1 MESVYE
7 RAYQQMLQE
16 GVEDDDAIE
25 FVNILYDEE
34 ALHDLDENAAFKL
47 VSGISRATGL
57 NKMSTVN
64 SLRFLKGMVGPGFSK
79 ALQRRMS
86 GVILKSPP
94 KPPPLPEPIKGTPV
108 QTSIFSKSGNVKDFS
123 GGKTPFPG
131 PGPAFQGPK
140 PAATTPTVR
149 STQSPGQLQIPGT
162 SNRAQE
168 LRNVTRNPNTG
179 LPGASNTGLTAGD
192 SSLGGYGARTLNSQ
206 PLRRTPNIPT
216 PPKVTP
222 KNLFGRLTSNRYV
235 KAAVSAVPFVLGTDA
250 LIRGDQSIIGR
261 QMRSGP
267 ELTPEIIK
275 GVQQREKLAQQS
287 AETKASNTPTPTP
300 TGERSAS
307 ANTTKQEV
315 AKTGAERRRAAA
327 ASFDKEFAAARAAG
341 KDVFTWRGKQYNTKL
356 K

>member
-34 ALHDLDENAAFKL
+34 ALHDLDENAAFRL

-57 NKMSTVN
+57 NRMSTVN
-64 SLRFLKGMVGPGFSK
+64 SLRFLKGMIGPGFSK

-94 KPPPLPEPIKGTPV
+94 KPPSLPEPIKGTPV
-108 QTSIFSKSGNVKDFS
+108 QTSIFTKT
-123 GGKTPFPG
+123 GKTQNFTGGRTPYTGTSIPT
-131 PGPAFQGPK
+131 FQGPK
-140 PAATTPTVR
+140 PAAPAVQTPR
-149 STQSPGQLQIPGT
+149 STQAPGQMQIPGT

-206 PLRRTPNIPT
+206 PLRRTPDVPKSAPATPT
-216 PPKVTP
+216 PKAKVNPTVP
-222 KNLFGRLTSNRYV
+222 ALTG
-235 KAAVSAVPFVLGTDA
+235 AVTATALG
-250 LIRGDQSIIGR
+250 GDNKQRTG
-261 QMRSGP
+261 
-267 ELTPEIIK
+267 LTQAQK
-275 GVQQREKLAQQS
+275 DSKLAQQR
-287 AETKASNTPTPTP
+287 AETQKASQPVPEP
-300 TGERSAS
+300 TGERSA
-307 ANTTKQEV
+307 ATNVAKQER
-315 AKTGAERRRAAA
+315 AKVSARKL
-327 ASFDKEFAAARAAG
+327 SAAARDFDRTFADARSQG
-341 KDVFTWRGKQYNTKL
+341 LKVFTWRGKQYNTKL

>member
-1 MESVYE
+1 MDRFDEVFSI
-7 RAYQQMLQE
+7 LT
-16 GVEDDDAIE
+16 EDQGWSA
-25 FVNILYDEE
+25 
-34 ALHDLDENAAFKL
+34 ENANKIMVYCAEQGMNPIEAGARFVAGMAGLPSIDLRKNFFNPWNMFPKKPEPQKGL
-47 VSGISRATGL
+47 PKPESSRLPTRAL
-57 NKMSTVN
+57 PPSTVDA
-64 SLRFLKGMVGPGFSK
+64 VVSK
-79 ALQRRMS
+79 PQ
-86 GVILKSPP
+86 
-94 KPPPLPEPIKGTPV
+94 KP
-108 QTSIFSKSGNVKDFS
+108 Q
-123 GGKTPFPG
+123 
-131 PGPAFQGPK
+131 PAQAPK
-140 PAATTPTVR
+140 PAFSSVGTTTVQPSQTPQQSKAPAPQWGGSSQAKDIKRLNQLTGGGPLGDRTIRKPVVSSGRMGAPQGPSLSTNVAPKPQFAT
-149 STQSPGQLQIPGT
+149 SMGQAPKPAW
-162 SNRAQE
+162 NA
-168 LRNVTRNPNTG
+168 
-179 LPGASNTGLTAGD
+179 
-192 SSLGGYGARTLNSQ
+192 TL
-206 PLRRTPNIPT
+206 
-216 PPKVTP
+216 KATP

>member
-57 NKMSTVN
+57 NRMSTVN
-64 SLRFLKGMVGPGFSK
+64 SLRFLKGMIGPGFSK

-206 PLRRTPNIPT
+206 PLRRTPDVPKSAPATPT
-216 PPKVTP
+216 PKAKVNPTVP
-222 KNLFGRLTSNRYV
+222 ALTG
-235 KAAVSAVPFVLGTDA
+235 AVTATALG
-250 LIRGDQSIIGR
+250 GDNKQRTG
-261 QMRSGP
+261 
-267 ELTPEIIK
+267 LTQAQK
-275 GVQQREKLAQQS
+275 DSKLAQQR
-287 AETKASNTPTPTP
+287 AETQKASQPVPEP
-300 TGERSAS
+300 TGERSA
-307 ANTTKQEV
+307 ATNVAKQER
-315 AKTGAERRRAAA
+315 AKVSARKL
-327 ASFDKEFAAARAAG
+327 SAAARDFDRTFADARSQG
-341 KDVFTWRGKQYNTKL
+341 LKVFTWRGKQYNTKL